1 MAKRSTPTREVKPKS
16 QRDISNSFIEP
27 YLPNQGNPNP
37 ITDVNS
43 NRGEHRSFKG
53 DNVKP
58 FNIGLQDL
66 DETIIYYFNEVIRPF
81 IVQNGQRIEI
91 PTVYGDAEKWKV
103 MQKDGYYRDKNGKI
117 MAPLITFKRTGFDQV
132 NSLGNKLL
140 DSAYPYNFGVFQK
153 QFNQRNIYD
162 NFSALNNR
170 TPQTQYYGIIY
181 PDFVNLTYTIT
192 IYTYYIEQMNKV
204 LESINYAANS
214 YWGDPERFK
223 FRTTINNYTTA
234 VELQQGSDR
243 IVKSTFDLKLY
254 GHLIPDTINKD
265 IANGIGTFFSRT
277 KVVFG
282 LETTGSL

>member
-1 MAKRSTPTREVKPKS
+1 MAKKTTPTREVKPKS

-27 YLPNQGNPNP
+27 YLLNQGNPNP

-254 GHLIPDTINKD
+254 GHLIPDSINKD

>member
-1 MAKRSTPTREVKPKS
+1 MAKKPTPTREVKPKS
-16 QRDISNSFIEP
+16 QRDISNSFVEP

-58 FNIGLQDL
+58 FNIGLKDL

-91 PTVYGDAEKWKV
+91 PTVYGDAEKWKL
-103 MQKDGYYRDKNGKI
+103 MQKDGYYRDKNGKL

-254 GHLIPDTINKD
+254 GHLIPDSINKD

>member
-1 MAKRSTPTREVKPKS
+1 MAKKTTPTREVKPKS

-254 GHLIPDTINKD
+254 GHLIPDSINKD